1 MQPVQEHDPIPPH
14 NVRQHMPR
22 DSVGICE
29 KKKKR
34 EWIVVSCGQ
43 KRNNKVTK
51 YLSFF
56 AYCILIDTFVVVVVV
71 VGFVAF
77 NKALSGSTLTD
88 KSHYQEMQH
97 Y

>member
-1 MQPVQEHDPIPPH
+1 MQLEQEHDPIPPH
-14 NVRQHMPR
+14 NARRHMPL

-34 EWIVVSCGQ
+34 EWIVSYGQ

-56 AYCILIDTFVVVVVV
+56 AYCILINTFVVV

-77 NKALSGSTLTD
+77 YKAFSGSTLTD